1 MTKKVDFIIVG
12 QGLAGSILTYV
23 LLKNGK
29 TVHVFDD
36 NKKHSSSR
44 VAAGLYNPITGRK
57 MVKTWNA
64 ERLFPLIEPFYR
76 DIELTLRRRF
86 LHPVKIYRP
95 FLSIA
100 EQNEWQAKSA
110 DPSFAPYIETIYL
123 NSRFNGVNDPFG
135 GISLKPSGY
144 LDIPS
149 LLGSMASYLNE
160 LKCLSSEFFDQ
171 KKLKVDSRYLEY
183 RGITASKIVICTGIY
198 TDALFSFLPLRP
210 VKGEILDI
218 MSELKVDT
226 IISRGVFVLPKGNGN
241 YRVGATYNWKNLSVN
256 MTEEGEKYLIDKFET
271 LVNTDYKILGGKA
284 GIRPTTPDR
293 RPFIGMH
300 PKRPKVGIFNGFGT
314 KGVSLVPYYANQFY
328 RVLEFGEVLDSEVNI
343 NRYFSLS

>member
-135 GISLKPSGY
+135 GISLT
-144 LDIPS
+144 
-149 LLGSMASYLNE
+149 M
-160 LKCLSSEFFDQ
+160 
-171 KKLKVDSRYLEY
+171 
-183 RGITASKIVICTGIY
+183 
-198 TDALFSFLPLRP
+198 
-210 VKGEILDI
+210 
-218 MSELKVDT
+218 
-226 IISRGVFVLPKGNGN
+226 
-241 YRVGATYNWKNLSVN
+241 
-256 MTEEGEKYLIDKFET
+256 
-271 LVNTDYKILGGKA
+271 
-284 GIRPTTPDR
+284 
-293 RPFIGMH
+293 
-300 PKRPKVGIFNGFGT
+300 
-314 KGVSLVPYYANQFY
+314 
-328 RVLEFGEVLDSEVNI
+328 
-343 NRYFSLS
+343 